1 MKKFIKKI
9 ASFFTPKQ
17 VENLIEM
24 PSNKLLAKK
33 FFSKGSA
40 AAFLEIREGK
50 EFWVYGKF
58 YDPRGNRG
66 PEVKIDFPVSQD
78 IRQELLKRRSWGEPM
93 SSAIQT
99 AINEAWLEAAEK
111 CDWFEPLADEVRA

>member
-66 PEVKIDFPVSQD
+66 PEVKIDSYISCPAPLIFLA
-78 IRQELLKRRSWGEPM
+78 IRILTEPM
-93 SSAIQT
+93 PRTLLI
-99 AINEAWLEAAEK
+99 
-111 CDWFEPLADEVRA
+111 

>member
-66 PEVKIDFPVSQD
+66 PVSQD

-111 CDWFEPLADEVRA
+111 CDWFEPLADEIRA

>member
-33 FFSKGSA
+33 FSA
-40 AAFLEIREGK
+40 K
-50 EFWVYGKF
+50 EAQ
-58 YDPRGNRG
+58 PR
-66 PEVKIDFPVSQD
+66 F
-78 IRQELLKRRSWGEPM
+78 
-93 SSAIQT
+93 
-99 AINEAWLEAAEK
+99 
-111 CDWFEPLADEVRA
+111 